1 MLTFFVVRKEIKHK
15 RSLYLISPE
24 RTTRKS

>member
-1 MLTFFVVRKEIKHK
+1 
-15 RSLYLISPE
+15 LYLISPE